1 MVLPVTAGIVLVVCA
16 VTETGTGMIRAAAV
30 EVLLGEATDV
40 THDGEDVIEA
50 ESDFDGVFEGRIDF
64 GADDILDE
72 VCELVFHPDRELEA
86 LAGCRVDFTDGDSG
100 ARVPMEP
107 ASERDA

>member
-1 MVLPVTAGIVLVVCA
+1 
-16 VTETGTGMIRAAAV
+16 MIRAAAV

-40 THDGEDVIEA
+40 THDGEDVNFE
-50 ESDFDGVFEGRIDF
+50 GVFEGGIDF
-64 GADDILDE
+64 GVDDILDE

-86 LAGCRVDFTDGDSG
+86 LAGCWVDLTDGDSG